1 METLQYQKI
10 AKTNTL
16 GECEEVGAMANILIV
31 DDTPLTHRLL
41 NLMLQRI
48 DNSINIFTAY
58 NGKEALDQLAE
69 NAFDLV
75 ITDINMP
82 GMDGFALMDEM
93 RADDKYKDLPII
105 VLTASGHKKIPA
117 MAAQKGATSFLTQP
131 ISSWELKETVT
142 RCLKG
147 TIVGLSH

>member
-1 METLQYQKI
+1 
-10 AKTNTL
+10 
-16 GECEEVGAMANILIV
+16 
-31 DDTPLTHRLL
+31 
-41 NLMLQRI
+41 MLQRI
-48 DNSINIFTAY
+48 DNSLNIFTAY

>member
-1 METLQYQKI
+1 
-10 AKTNTL
+10 
-16 GECEEVGAMANILIV
+16 MANILIV

-48 DNSINIFTAY
+48 NDSIRIYTAY
-58 NGKEALDQLAE
+58 NGKEALAQLAQ
-69 NAFDLV
+69 NTFDLV

-82 GMDGFALMDEM
+82 GMDGFTLMEKM
-93 RADDKYKDLPII
+93 RADEKYKDLPII
-105 VLTASGHKKIPA
+105 VLTASGHKKTPA

-142 RCLKG
+142 NCLQG
-147 TIVGLSH
+147 TMAVGN

>member
-1 METLQYQKI
+1 METLQFQKI

-48 DNSINIFTAY
+48 DNSLNIFTAY

>member
-131 ISSWELKETVT
+131 ISSWELEETVT

>member
-1 METLQYQKI
+1 MDTLHFLNI

-16 GECEEVGAMANILIV
+16 GECEKAGAMANILIV

-48 DNSINIFTAY
+48 DNSINIFTAF
-58 NGKEALDQLAE
+58 NGKEALAQLAD
-69 NAFDLV
+69 NTFDLV

-105 VLTASGHKKIPA
+105 VLTASGHKKVPA

-142 RCLKG
+142 RCLQG
-147 TIVGLSH
+147 TMVGLSS

>member
-1 METLQYQKI
+1 
-10 AKTNTL
+10 
-16 GECEEVGAMANILIV
+16 MANILIV

-48 DNSINIFTAY
+48 NNSISIYTAY
-58 NGKEALDQLAE
+58 NGKEALAQLAK
-69 NAFDLV
+69 NTFDLV
-75 ITDINMP
+75 ITDISMP

-105 VLTASGHKKIPA
+105 VLTASGHKKDLAI
-117 MAAQKGATSFLTQP
+117 AAQKGATSFLTQP

-142 RCLKG
+142 RCLQG
-147 TIVGLSH
+147 DAVGLSN